1 MRSRTYLWPAV
12 LILIGVIALL
22 VNAGAISAD
31 RIYRLADLWPLILVV
46 IGLEIISRRALRGA
60 TADVAAVLI
69 VLLAAGGAIAYVAFG
84 PAIPG
89 GTRTLDTS
97 DTVGELSHATLHVD
111 AGAATMTVEGSR
123 TLGADLYHAHIEYS
137 GPKPDLTLDR
147 STGDLQITQN
157 NAFGFFGSRRFVLNI
172 QISSS
177 VSWNISV
184 NTGAASD
191 TFKLAALKVGSIEV
205 NTGASR
211 EDITLGPPSGA
222 MPITI
227 DGGALT
233 VHLHRPSGTEA
244 SVHVSGGAVNLNADG
259 QQYHGIG
266 DESWQTSGY
275 SNATDSF
282 RVEVSGGACTVSM
295 DTGV

>member
-1 MRSRTYLWPAV
+1 
-12 LILIGVIALL
+12 
-22 VNAGAISAD
+22 
-31 RIYRLADLWPLILVV
+31 
-46 IGLEIISRRALRGA
+46 
-60 TADVAAVLI
+60 
-69 VLLAAGGAIAYVAFG
+69 LAAGGALAYVAFG

-97 DTVGELSHATLHVD
+97 DTVGELSHVTLHID
-111 AGAATMTVEGSR
+111 AGAANMTVEGSR
-123 TLGADLYHAHIEYS
+123 ALGTELYKAHIEYQ
-137 GPKPDLTLDR
+137 GQKPDVTLDR
-147 STGDLQITQN
+147 SSSDLQITQN
-157 NAFGFFGSRRFVLNI
+157 NTFGFFGSRGFVLNL
-172 QISSS
+172 QISSA

-191 TFKLAALKVGSIEV
+191 TFKLAALKVGSIEL

-211 EDITLGPPSGA
+211 EDITLGQPSGA
-222 MPITI
+222 VPVTV

-244 SVHVSGGAVNLNADG
+244 SVHVSGGAVSLSADG

-275 SNATDSF
+275 GNATDAF
-282 RVEVSGGACTVSM
+282 RVEVSGGACTVTM
-295 DTGV
+295 DTGA

>member
-1 MRSRTYLWPAV
+1 MRSRSYLWPAI

-22 VNAGAISAD
+22 VNAGAISTD

-69 VLLAAGGAIAYVAFG
+69 VLLAAGGAITYVAFG

-89 GTRTLDTS
+89 GTRTLDAS
-97 DTVGELSHATLHVD
+97 DSVGELSHATLHID
-111 AGAATMTVEGSR
+111 AGAATTTVEGSPA
-123 TLGADLYHAHIEYS
+123 LGADLYHAHIEYS
-137 GPKPDLTLDR
+137 GPKPDVTLDR

-177 VSWNISV
+177 VTWNISG

-191 TFKLAALKVGSIEV
+191 TFRLAALKVGSIELS
-205 NTGASR
+205 TGASR

-222 MPITI
+222 VPITI

-244 SVHVSGGAVNLNADG
+244 SVHVSGGAVSLNADG

-275 SNATDSF
+275 GNATDTY